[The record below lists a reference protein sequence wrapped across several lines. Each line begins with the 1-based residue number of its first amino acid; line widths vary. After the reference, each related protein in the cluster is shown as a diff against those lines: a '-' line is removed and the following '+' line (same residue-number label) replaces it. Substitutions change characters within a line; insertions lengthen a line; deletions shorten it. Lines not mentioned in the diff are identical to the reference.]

1 LSTYRDLRSLNWF
14 LFIGRL
20 GSREVLRYVAAPDRP
35 VSRDERPWW
44 MRRTVVNAVVLRED
58 VRLVVDL
65 TAATE
70 VEAIDA
76 STKMRAISLRA
87 GKREHAH
94 TGLTAPA

>member
-1 LSTYRDLRSLNWF
+1 MRGWF

-20 GSREVLRYVAAPDRP
+20 GPREVLRYAAAPDRP
-35 VSRDERPWW
+35 VGRDKRLRW
-44 MRRTVVNAVVLRED
+44 RRTVVDAVVLRED
-58 VRLVVDL
+58 VRLIIDL
-65 TAATE
+65 AAATE

-76 STKMRAISLRA
+76 GAEMCAISLRA